1 MNPLI
6 ESFNARNYTPAQ
18 VAATFIPNDDYHLLW
33 RNEHTVVLGPRGS
46 GKTTLFKML
55 TVQALYAWHS
65 ADAERL
71 RVDRPFTAIYV
82 PTDMHWHHQLKHA
95 EDLLNTAPEFS
106 AAASRAAV
114 TTSVLLGVTR
124 TFNDRLTA
132 ELRDSSAR
140 LTELCS
146 LLIANWLLP
155 KTLPTLDMINL
166 ALKARIGE
174 IRRLVNRAIL
184 ARRGDSHTTV
194 PDYFDLDYFAALDYA
209 CSAFDTIFNLG
220 DACKWAICFDEL
232 ELAPTWLQELALSQQ
247 RSSEDTYLIKVST
260 SPLPSTLGTTEAQP
274 KQDVRL
280 ISIWN
285 YSGCRADDFSER
297 LASSVIERR
306 LGRKIS
312 PKELFGSSE
321 LPTDEA
327 TNVAKYTR
335 GSAEWTLLRD
345 LATWDV
351 GLKELL
357 QRYKIDPTNPI
368 TSDAHLRDTLLRKI
382 KPVAVLRHA
391 FLKPRTTGSGGVVL
405 RTRKLS
411 TVYHG
416 CEAIYRICDGNPR
429 RLIGIV
435 DDLCARLTAS
445 SVTQQDRLSQNEQ
458 AEVLTRA
465 SKHFLG
471 YIHALPGGIAQWG
484 ENYLDLVTVLKA
496 IATSFRQEL
505 LGREFPLDPHGSF
518 IVDPN
523 VDDKLIALLRLG
535 VYHGAI
541 VYVDPI
547 PDTIE
552 TSLRGKRFR
561 LSYMLAPGQRL
572 PLTLYDPKSLSSIL
586 RNSPRLRVRRVLPMA
601 ISAQM
606 GLPLESHP

>member
-18 VAATFIPNDDYHLLW
+18 VAETFIRNDDYDLLW

-55 TVQALYAWHS
+55 TVQALYSWQA
-65 ADAERL
+65 ADAVRL
-71 RVDRPFTAIYV
+71 RKERPFTAIYV

-95 EDLLNTAPEFS
+95 EELLITAPNFS

-114 TTSVLLGVTR
+114 TTSVLLGINR
-124 TFNDRLTA
+124 TFKDRVA
-132 ELRDSSAR
+132 FELSGTSTH

-146 LLIANWLLP
+146 LLITNWLLP
-155 KTLPTLDMINL
+155 KTLPNLDMLNL
-166 ALKARIGE
+166 ALKARISE
-174 IRRLVNRAIL
+174 IRRLVNRAIRL
-184 ARRGDSHTTV
+184 KSTDSDV
-194 PDYFDLDYFAALDYA
+194 AAPEYFDLDYLAALDYA
-209 CSAFDTIFNLG
+209 CTAFDTIFNLG
-220 DACKWAICFDEL
+220 DACKWAVCFDEL
-232 ELAPTWLQELALSQQ
+232 ELAPAWLQELALSQQ
-247 RSSEDTYLIKVST
+247 RSSEDKYLIKVST

-274 KQDVRL
+274 KHDVRL

-285 YSGCRADDFSER
+285 YSGRRSDDFFDR
-297 LASSVIERR
+297 LATSVIERR
-306 LGRKIS
+306 LGRRIS
-312 PKELFGSSE
+312 PKQLFGRSE
-321 LPTDEA
+321 LPTDENESV
-327 TNVAKYTR
+327 TKYTR

-345 LATWDV
+345 VSNWDV
-351 GLKELL
+351 GLRDLL
-357 QRYKIDPTNPI
+357 QRYKIDPSNPTTDNI
-368 TSDAHLRDTLLRKI
+368 HLRDTLLRKV
-382 KPVAVLRHA
+382 KPVALIRHA
-391 FLKPRTTGSGGVVL
+391 FLKPRTKGTGVVL

-411 TVYHG
+411 TIYHG

-435 DDLCARLTAS
+435 GDLCANLKGAS
-445 SVTQQDRLSQNEQ
+445 ANQQERLSQNEQ

-484 ENYLDLVTVLKA
+484 EHYLDLVTVLKA
-496 IATSFRQEL
+496 IATYFRQEL
-505 LGREFPLDPHGSF
+505 LGREFPLDPNGSF
-518 IVDPN
+518 TVDSH
-523 VDDKLIALLRLG
+523 VSDKLITLLRLG

-541 VYVDPI
+541 VHVDPI

-552 TSLRGKRFR
+552 TNLRGKRFR

-572 PLTLYDPKSLSSIL
+572 PLTLYDPVSLSGIL

-601 ISAQM
+601 ITVQM
-606 GLPLESHP
+606 GLPLESSE

>member
-1 MNPLI
+1 M
-6 ESFNARNYTPAQ
+6 
-18 VAATFIPNDDYHLLW
+18 
-33 RNEHTVVLGPRGS
+33 
-46 GKTTLFKML
+46 
-55 TVQALYAWHS
+55 
-65 ADAERL
+65 
-71 RVDRPFTAIYV
+71 
-82 PTDMHWHHQLKHA
+82 
-95 EDLLNTAPEFS
+95 
-106 AAASRAAV
+106 
-114 TTSVLLGVTR
+114 
-124 TFNDRLTA
+124 
-132 ELRDSSAR
+132 
-140 LTELCS
+140 
-146 LLIANWLLP
+146 
-155 KTLPTLDMINL
+155 
-166 ALKARIGE
+166 
-174 IRRLVNRAIL
+174 
-184 ARRGDSHTTV
+184 
-194 PDYFDLDYFAALDYA
+194 
-209 CSAFDTIFNLG
+209 
-220 DACKWAICFDEL
+220 
-232 ELAPTWLQELALSQQ
+232 
-247 RSSEDTYLIKVST
+247 
-260 SPLPSTLGTTEAQP
+260 
-274 KQDVRL
+274 
-280 ISIWN
+280 
-285 YSGCRADDFSER
+285 
-297 LASSVIERR
+297 
-306 LGRKIS
+306 
-312 PKELFGSSE
+312 
-321 LPTDEA
+321 
-327 TNVAKYTR
+327 R

-357 QRYKIDPTNPI
+357 QRYKIDPNNPI
-368 TSDAHLRDTLLRKI
+368 TSEAHLRDTLLRKI

-405 RTRKLS
+405 RIRKLS

-445 SVTQQDRLSQNEQ
+445 SVSQQDRLSQNEQ

-496 IATSFRQEL
+496 IATFFRQEL
-505 LGREFPLDPHGSF
+505 LGLELPLDPHGSF

-523 VDDKLIALLRLG
+523 VDDKLVALLRLG

-586 RNSPRLRVRRVLPMA
+586 RNSARLRVRRVLPMA
-601 ISAQM
+601 ITAQM
-606 GLPLESHP
+606 GLPLEYAPVRLSATQQRSASQVAGEAFDIFIAASGYEQRGLHCIRKFPVNRIPKRVAFGFTDRITPQREDNDREFSRAAIPVMLSSGDSGDVLREWLSEALEEFTGKPTRVIVDYSSMTRTWYAAILEAFLTAEVNSSGIECVFSYSVAEYSAPSYYSSNASVGPIPNFCSLSAPDRASALIIGLGYEQERALGLVEYIDPAYTCAFYTDPALDQRFRDAVLQNNQAFLRKLPRERLYPYPLADLQRTGDMLNSVCRALLDEHRVTLAPPWDEAIFIIVSSSCNEAPGGRRVAGHARD